1 MIKGT
6 VPLLV
11 GLLVLLLSS
20 SNAVKSAGGGLSV
33 PSPRRSMI
41 SATNVKKK
49 APNMLPI
56 LASAF
61 CAAAIMYPVDLVRA
75 LQMSNAG
82 GSGPKLTTV
91 QLLSNFRKAHGFSG
105 FFTQGLAPE
114 LARSTWMRF
123 IKFSLFPV
131 VHQALHGIPESAG
144 NGLQKAVAAIV
155 AAVPE
160 ALSIMPLEVAKISL
174 QLDASNKFRNN
185 AFEAMG
191 AVWRDKG
198 MSGMSVGYLGVQY
211 RQAMWSA
218 GYFASIRYFER
229 GVDSTLA
236 ALWGGADFKIR
247 SPSAAIFSQLL
258 SGFLAGV
265 FGAAINTPGDTLR
278 TVLQKKVLSVA
289 GPVSHAGPTLLS
301 VGKEIVSQRGV
312 YGLYA
317 GFGFKAL
324 HLGGGGALMAFLI
337 PFFRRAL
344 AETETKIN
352 SANARPKK
360 PSSL

>member
-1 MIKGT
+1 
-6 VPLLV
+6 
-11 GLLVLLLSS
+11 
-20 SNAVKSAGGGLSV
+20 
-33 PSPRRSMI
+33 
-41 SATNVKKK
+41 
-49 APNMLPI
+49 
-56 LASAF
+56 
-61 CAAAIMYPVDLVRA
+61 MYPVDLVRA

-82 GSGPKLTTV
+82 GSGLKLTTM
-91 QLLSNFRKAHGFSG
+91 QLLSNFRKAHGMKG

-131 VHQALHGIPESAG
+131 VHLGLHGIPESAG

-160 ALSIMPLEVAKISL
+160 ALSIMPLEIAKISL
-174 QLDASNKFRNN
+174 QLDASNKFGNN
-185 AFEAMG
+185 AFVAMG
-191 AVWRDKG
+191 AVWREKGLKG
-198 MSGMSVGYLGVQY
+198 MSLGYLGVQY

-218 GYFASIRYFER
+218 GYFASIRYFEQ
-229 GVDSTLA
+229 GVDRTLSV
-236 ALWGGADFKIR
+236 LGGSDFKIR

-278 TVLQKKVLSVA
+278 TVLQKRVLSVA
-289 GPVSHAGPTLLS
+289 GPVGPNAPTLLS
-301 VGKEIVSQRGV
+301 VGREMVSLRGF
-312 YGLYA
+312 GALYA

-337 PFFRRAL
+337 PFFRKAL
-344 AETETKIN
+344 VETEIKMGISKADEISKRKATNTGK
-352 SANARPKK
+352 
-360 PSSL
+360 